1 MSKVITVDGPSASGK
16 SALSR
21 ALARKLSIKWLS
33 TGVFYRGLAY
43 MALSQKLANASPE
56 SIAQL
61 ISQKNWAVQLT
72 TEQSLFIYEQKN
84 ITKQIYTEHV
94 DGLASRLAGM
104 GAIRKV
110 LLPCQRQFLLKNPGG
125 LVAEGRDCGTVV
137 FPTARLKIYLTAKD
151 HIRAHRRA
159 KQRSSLP
166 VKDVEILQKKRD
178 QRDIERALS
187 PLQKAKGALVMD
199 TGQISFNQMVEKA
212 YKAAQTSFL

>member
-1 MSKVITVDGPSASGK
+1 MSQVITVDGPSASGK

-21 ALARKLSIKWLS
+21 ALAHKLHIKWLS

-43 MALSQKLANASPE
+43 MALSKKLANAQPE
-56 SIAQL
+56 NIALL
-61 ISQKNWAVQLT
+61 ISKKNWEVRLT
-72 TEQSLFIYEQKN
+72 TKQSLFIYEQKN
-84 ITKQIYTEHV
+84 ITKQIYTEQV

-110 LLPCQRQFLLKNPGG
+110 LLPYQRQFLQKNPRG

-137 FPTARLKIYLTAKD
+137 FPSARLKIYLTAKD

-159 KQRSSLP
+159 KQRSSLL
-166 VKDVEILQKKRD
+166 KDVEILQKKRD

-187 PLQKAKGALVMD
+187 PLQKPKGALVMD

-212 YKAAQTSFL
+212 YKAAKKAFDL